1 MFASVLR
8 VFSGVRLPF
17 CWMVAHWFKAVNICY
32 LPTVVQLFLLFLAIL
47 ILILKEIKPHI
58 KKYFHCNPGDSPEA
72 LVFFRRGPVTLTEVC
87 LLCYN
92 PFFCRYCISRPQY
105 KTSCGISS
113 LVSCWNF
120 LYSTLGAGKWAA
132 CILSHIKKKS
142 AYEVWA
148 MNKRCKCL
156 FALPV
161 CHPSLRRKLCIFWG
175 FSRRLK
181 KSSLV
186 LSPATLHWCGTQ
198 TSHLLLLKKNRKSAQ
213 VCSQCIFLTGGSDKS
228 TTTSECEVAPIFCTN
243 HTESTRQQEKQA
255 SQLIHSALLFLQ
267 MCSLSD

>member
-1 MFASVLR
+1 MFASVFQ
-8 VFSGVRLPF
+8 VFSGVRLCHSAEWLHIDLRQWIF
-17 CWMVAHWFKAVNICY
+17 VIL
-32 LPTVVQLFLLFLAIL
+32 LPIWIL
-47 ILILKEIKPHI
+47 EEIKPHI

-132 CILSHIKKKS
+132 CILSHKKKT

-186 LSPATLHWCGTQ
+186 PSPATLHWCGTQ
-198 TSHLLLLKKNRKSAQ
+198 TFRLLLFKKKNRKSAQ
-213 VCSQCIFLTGGSDKS
+213 VCSQCVFLTGGSDKS

-255 SQLIHSALLFLQ
+255 SQLTHSALLFLQ

>member
-1 MFASVLR
+1 MTESCEGSAKCLPLSSRFFLEKDCHSAEWLHIDLR
-8 VFSGVRLPF
+8 QWIFVTLLPI
-17 CWMVAHWFKAVNICY
+17 W
-32 LPTVVQLFLLFLAIL
+32 IL
-47 ILILKEIKPHI
+47 EEIKPHI

-132 CILSHIKKKS
+132 CILSHKKKNQLMKCGRWIKGVNVCLHCQSATHLSGGSS
-142 AYEVWA
+142 AYSGVSAAVWRNQVWSLHRQRYTDA
-148 MNKRCKCL
+148 VHK
-156 FALPV
+156 
-161 CHPSLRRKLCIFWG
+161 PSVFY
-175 FSRRLK
+175 FLK
-181 KSSLV
+181 
-186 LSPATLHWCGTQ
+186 
-198 TSHLLLLKKNRKSAQ
+198 KKNRKSAQ
-213 VCSQCIFLTGGSDKS
+213 VCSQCVFLTGGSDKS

-255 SQLIHSALLFLQ
+255 SQLTHSALLFLQ